1 MSSSFNLDARRSE
14 SYLLSMLGFAL
25 LVIVVAHAVSW
36 SNGPIVLAQ
45 IRTQQKLLVDLVNY
59 QRLLSSLDESA
70 RAVVI
75 SPERAEFRE
84 RKLRAI
90 QDLRDQLDQLA
101 TDAPL
106 QGKIPLDLIQLAT
119 HFRKEIV
126 AKAQEV
132 DRYAMAPGD
141 WGIERFRK
149 KYGVARADHELKI
162 QSLMEETRQIA
173 ESAVRAS
180 QSRLTLSAGLLILLW
195 AGVLT
200 FFSLRARMAG
210 AILGSNHEVRV
221 IAAQA
226 HSSHSSESVPPKKA
240 LASPSATGTQFR
252 SKGKASLLD
261 SLPAAAPVAAAPAD
275 IALSSVSASE
285 SPSSAPK
292 PEASLVAPTD
302 RESLPALPVEAV
314 PLVVDLSAISSES
327 LTPLLP
333 VESAPIS
340 EAAPFP
346 TPPVSEPAALIP
358 ELGRSSIPA
367 PPLSDETLI
376 PTSIDP
382 SGLVLLDT
390 PAPSDPPRSLTGAD
404 AVLPSSAPGAI
415 DLSF

>member
-1 MSSSFNLDARRSE
+1 MSSSLNLDGRRPE

-25 LVIVVAHAVSW
+25 LVIGVAHAVSW

-101 TDAPL
+101 ADAPI

-119 HFRKEIV
+119 HFQKEIV

-200 FFSLRARMAG
+200 FFSLRARMDVT
-210 AILGSNHEVRV
+210 IVGSNHEVRV
-221 IAAQA
+221 VAAQA
-226 HSSHSSESVPPKKA
+226 HSSHSNERVVAKEVP
-240 LASPSATGTQFR
+240 ASPSATATQFR
-252 SKGKASLLD
+252 RKEKAPLLD
-261 SLPAAAPVAAAPAD
+261 SPPTAAPAAAAVPD
-275 IALSSVSASE
+275 IAQSSVSAPE
-285 SPSSAPK
+285 SPLSAPT
-292 PEASLVAPTD
+292 PQASLGAPSD
-302 RESLPALPVEAV
+302 RESRPALPVEAV
-314 PLVVDLSAISSES
+314 PLVVDLSAISSEPS
-327 LTPLLP
+327 TPLFP
-333 VESAPIS
+333 VESGPIS
-340 EAAPFP
+340 EPAPVP
-346 TPPVSEPAALIP
+346 APLVIEPAALIP
-358 ELGRSSIPA
+358 EFGSSSIPVA
-367 PPLSDETLI
+367 PLAEETSLRA
-376 PTSIDP
+376 SIDL
-382 SGLVLLDT
+382 SELVPLAT
-390 PAPSDPPRSLTGAD
+390 PAPSDPPRSLAGAD
-404 AVLPSSAPGAI
+404 AVLPSSAPGVI